1 MTSPKQRA
9 ANRAN
14 ALKSTG
20 PKSEL
25 GKRIAAVNA
34 TQHGL
39 SLPIDTRIY
48 KKEIATVSKLIRDEC
63 ESDDQATEL
72 AIRIIDFER
81 NEAYLMEL
89 GAASPMD
96 ELKAWT
102 ISSTRMQLNHLIQ
115 THSNKERASITFT
128 TPNKKPKGKERT
140 DEIKFIEG
148 FIKLQNKVLI
158 GKVRS
163 NESKL
168 DSSARYQKR
177 AINQLV
183 KGVRLVA
190 GKQNPN
196 FYKTKP
202 I

>member
-25 GKRIAAVNA
+25 GRRRAASNA

-39 SLPIDTRIY
+39 SLPIDTRIF
-48 KKEIATVSKLIRDEC
+48 KKEIAAVSCLIRDEC

-72 AIRIIDFER
+72 AKRIIDFER
-81 NEAYLMEL
+81 NEAYAMEL
-89 GAASPMD
+89 GDETPMN
-96 ELKAWT
+96 ELNAWT
-102 ISSTRMQLNHLIQ
+102 ISSPRMQLNHLIQ
-115 THSNKERASITFT
+115 THRNKERASITFT

-140 DEIKFIEG
+140 EEIKFIED
-148 FIKLQNKVLI
+148 FIKLQDKVLI
-158 GKVRS
+158 GKIRS
-163 NESKL
+163 NERKL
-168 DSSARYQKR
+168 DSSVRYQKR

-190 GKQNPN
+190 GDQNP
-196 FYKTKP
+196 
-202 I
+202 

>member
-20 PKSEL
+20 PKSEI
-25 GKRIAAVNA
+25 GRRRAAVNA

-48 KKEIATVSKLIRDEC
+48 KNEIAAVIRLIRDEC

-72 AIRIIDFER
+72 AKRIIDFER
-81 NEAYLMEL
+81 NEAYLMKL
-89 GAASPMD
+89 GDASPMD

-102 ISSTRMQLNHLIQ
+102 ISSPRMQLNHLIQ
-115 THSNKERASITFT
+115 THRNKERASITFT

-140 DEIKFIEG
+140 EEIKFIED
-148 FIKLQNKVLI
+148 FIKLQDKVLI

-163 NESKL
+163 NERML
-168 DSSARYQKR
+168 DSSVRYQKR

-190 GKQNPN
+190 VHQ
-196 FYKTKP
+196 KP
-202 I
+202 

>member
-25 GKRIAAVNA
+25 GRRRAAVNS

-39 SLPIDTRIY
+39 SLPIDTRIF
-48 KKEIATVSKLIRDEC
+48 KKEIAAVTRLIRDEC
-63 ESDDQATEL
+63 ESDDQAAEL
-72 AIRIIDFER
+72 AKRIIDFER
-81 NEAYLMEL
+81 NEAYVMEL
-89 GAASPMD
+89 GNENPMN

-102 ISSTRMQLNHLIQ
+102 ISSPRMLLNHLIQ
-115 THSNKERASITFT
+115 THRNKERASITFT

-140 DEIKFIEG
+140 EEIKFIED
-148 FIKLQNKVLI
+148 FIKLQDKVLI
-158 GKVRS
+158 SKVRS
-163 NESKL
+163 NERKL
-168 DSSARYQKR
+168 DSSVRYQKR

-190 GKQNPN
+190 GDQNP
-196 FYKTKP
+196 
-202 I
+202 

>member
-9 ANRAN
+9 ANRVN

-25 GKRIAAVNA
+25 GRRRAAVNA

-48 KKEIATVSKLIRDEC
+48 KKEIAAVIRLIRDEC

-72 AIRIIDFER
+72 AKRIIDFER
-81 NEAYLMEL
+81 NEAYLMKL
-89 GAASPMD
+89 GDASPMD

-102 ISSTRMQLNHLIQ
+102 ISSPRMQLNHLIQ
-115 THSNKERASITFT
+115 THRNKERASITFT
-128 TPNKKPKGKERT
+128 TPNKKPKAKERT
-140 DEIKFIEG
+140 DEIKFIED
-148 FIKLQNKVLI
+148 FIKLQDKVLI

-177 AINQLV
+177 SINQLV
-183 KGVRLVA
+183 KGVQTVA
-190 GKQNPN
+190 RGEE
-196 FYKTKP
+196 F
-202 I
+202 

>member
-25 GKRIAAVNA
+25 GRRRAAVNA

-48 KKEIATVSKLIRDEC
+48 KKEIAAVTRLIRDEC

-72 AIRIIDFER
+72 AKRIIDFER
-81 NEAYLMEL
+81 NEAYLMKL
-89 GAASPMD
+89 GDASPMD

-102 ISSTRMQLNHLIQ
+102 ISSPRLQLNHLIQ
-115 THSNKERASITFT
+115 THRNKERASITFT

-140 DEIKFIEG
+140 EEIKFIED
-148 FIKLQNKVLI
+148 FIKLQDKVLI

-163 NESKL
+163 NERML
-168 DSSARYQKR
+168 DSSVRYQKR

-183 KGVRLVA
+183 KGVRLAA
-190 GKQNPN
+190 GCQ
-196 FYKTKP
+196 KP
-202 I
+202 

>member
-20 PKSEL
+20 PKSEI
-25 GKRIAAVNA
+25 GRRRAAVNA

-48 KKEIATVSKLIRDEC
+48 KNEIAAVIRLIRDEC

-72 AIRIIDFER
+72 AKRIIDFER
-81 NEAYLMEL
+81 NEAYLMKL
-89 GAASPMD
+89 GDASPMD

-102 ISSTRMQLNHLIQ
+102 ISSPRMQLNHLIQ
-115 THSNKERASITFT
+115 THRNKERASITFT

-140 DEIKFIEG
+140 EEIKFIED
-148 FIKLQNKVLI
+148 FIKLQDKVLI

-163 NESKL
+163 NERML
-168 DSSARYQKR
+168 DSSVRYQKR

-190 GKQNPN
+190 VHQ
-196 FYKTKP
+196 KT
-202 I
+202 

>member
-25 GKRIAAVNA
+25 GRRKAAVNA

-48 KKEIATVSKLIRDEC
+48 KKEIAAVSKLIRDEC

-72 AIRIIDFER
+72 AKRIIDFER
-81 NEAYLMEL
+81 NEAYLMKL
-89 GAASPMD
+89 GDEFPMD
-96 ELKAWT
+96 ELKAWK
-102 ISSTRMQLNHLIQ
+102 ISSPRLQLNHLIQ
-115 THSNKERASITFT
+115 THRNKERASITFT

-140 DEIKFIEG
+140 EEIKFIED
-148 FIKLQNKVLI
+148 FIKLQDKVLI

-163 NESKL
+163 NERML
-168 DSSARYQKR
+168 DLSVRYQKR

-190 GKQNPN
+190 GDQNPN

>member
-20 PKSEL
+20 PKSEI
-25 GKRIAAVNA
+25 GRRRAAVNA

-48 KKEIATVSKLIRDEC
+48 KNEIAAVIRLIRDEC

-72 AIRIIDFER
+72 AKRIIDFER
-81 NEAYLMEL
+81 NEAYLMKL
-89 GAASPMD
+89 GDASPMD

-102 ISSTRMQLNHLIQ
+102 ISSPRMQLNHLIQ
-115 THSNKERASITFT
+115 THRNKERASITFT

-140 DEIKFIEG
+140 EEIKFIED
-148 FIKLQNKVLI
+148 FIKLQDKVLI

-163 NESKL
+163 NERML
-168 DSSARYQKR
+168 DSSVRYQKR

-190 GKQNPN
+190 GHQNP
-196 FYKTKP
+196 
-202 I
+202 

>member
-1 MTSPKQRA
+1 
-9 ANRAN
+9 
-14 ALKSTG
+14 
-20 PKSEL
+20 
-25 GKRIAAVNA
+25 VNA

-48 KKEIATVSKLIRDEC
+48 KNEIAAVIRLIRDEC

-72 AIRIIDFER
+72 AKRIIDFER
-81 NEAYLMEL
+81 NEAYLMKL
-89 GAASPMD
+89 GDASPMD

-102 ISSTRMQLNHLIQ
+102 ISSPRMQLNHLIQ
-115 THSNKERASITFT
+115 THRNKERASITFT

-140 DEIKFIEG
+140 EEIKFIED
-148 FIKLQNKVLI
+148 FIKLQDKVLI

-163 NESKL
+163 NERML
-168 DSSARYQKR
+168 DSSVRYQKR

-190 GKQNPN
+190 GHQNP
-196 FYKTKP
+196 
-202 I
+202 

>member
-25 GKRIAAVNA
+25 GRRRAAVNA

-39 SLPIDTRIY
+39 SLPIDTRIF
-48 KKEIATVSKLIRDEC
+48 KKEIAAVTRLIRDEC

-72 AIRIIDFER
+72 AKRIIDFER
-81 NEAYLMEL
+81 NEAYLMKL
-89 GAASPMD
+89 GDASPMN

-102 ISSTRMQLNHLIQ
+102 ISSPRLQLNHLIQ
-115 THSNKERASITFT
+115 THRNKERASVTFT

-140 DEIKFIEG
+140 EEIKFIED
-148 FIKLQNKVLI
+148 FIKLQDKVLI

-163 NESKL
+163 NERML
-168 DSSARYQKR
+168 DSIVRYQKR

-183 KGVRLVA
+183 KGVRFVA
-190 GKQNPN
+190 GDQ
-196 FYKTKP
+196 KP
-202 I
+202 

>member
-25 GKRIAAVNA
+25 GRRKAAVNA

-39 SLPIDTRIY
+39 SLPIDTRIF
-48 KKEIATVSKLIRDEC
+48 KKEIAAVIRLIRDEC

-72 AIRIIDFER
+72 AKRIIDFER
-81 NEAYLMEL
+81 NEAYLMKL
-89 GAASPMD
+89 GDASPMD

-102 ISSTRMQLNHLIQ
+102 ISSPRMQLNHLIQ
-115 THSNKERASITFT
+115 THRNKERASITFT

-140 DEIKFIEG
+140 DEIKFIED
-148 FIKLQNKVLI
+148 FIKLQDKVLI

-183 KGVRLVA
+183 KGVRIVA
-190 GKQNPN
+190 RCEE
-196 FYKTKP
+196 F
-202 I
+202 

>member
-25 GKRIAAVNA
+25 GRRRAAVNA

-39 SLPIDTRIY
+39 SLPIDTSVY
-48 KKEIATVSKLIRDEC
+48 KKEIAAVTRLIRDEC
-63 ESDDQATEL
+63 ESDDQAAEL
-72 AIRIIDFER
+72 AKRIIDFER
-81 NEAYLMEL
+81 NEAYLMRL
-89 GAASPMD
+89 GDESPMD

-102 ISSTRMQLNHLIQ
+102 ISSPRLQLNHLIQ
-115 THSNKERASITFT
+115 THRNKERASITFT

-140 DEIKFIEG
+140 EEIKFIED
-148 FIKLQNKVLI
+148 FIKLQDKVLI

-163 NESKL
+163 NERKL

-190 GKQNPN
+190 DKQNPN

>member
-25 GKRIAAVNA
+25 GRRKAAVNA

-48 KKEIATVSKLIRDEC
+48 KKEIAAVTRLIRDEC

-72 AIRIIDFER
+72 AKRIIDFER
-81 NEAYLMEL
+81 NEAYLMRL
-89 GAASPMD
+89 GDTSPMD

-102 ISSTRMQLNHLIQ
+102 ISSPRMQLNHLIQ
-115 THSNKERASITFT
+115 THRNKERASITFT

-140 DEIKFIEG
+140 EEIKFIED
-148 FIKLQNKVLI
+148 FIKLQDKVLI

-163 NESKL
+163 NERML
-168 DSSARYQKR
+168 DSSLRYQKR

-190 GKQNPN
+190 VHQ
-196 FYKTKP
+196 KT
-202 I
+202 